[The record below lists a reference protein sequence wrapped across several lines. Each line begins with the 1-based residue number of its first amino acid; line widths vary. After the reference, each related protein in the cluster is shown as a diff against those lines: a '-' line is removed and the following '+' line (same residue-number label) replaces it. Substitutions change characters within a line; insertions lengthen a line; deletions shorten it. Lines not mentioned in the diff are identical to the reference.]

1 MGCYIPREKAKEDD
15 EDDLEDDER
24 GDVDGHPPGVPRL
37 QHLTHLAQPHIDP
50 FFGSSGGGLT
60 PRLMRSLVQRAPQVS
75 AYWSVPAIP
84 LFGFRVPTGFPKIL
98 FSVASMGKS
107 SYG

>member
-24 GDVDGHPPGVPRL
+24 RDVDGHPPGVPRL
-37 QHLTHLAQPHIDP
+37 QHLTHLAQTLAQPHFDP
-50 FFGSSGGGLT
+50 FFGLGGLT
-60 PRLMRSLVQRAPQVS
+60 PGLMRSLVQRAQQVS

-84 LFGFRVPTGFPKIL
+84 LLSLSRSYWFPKKYFCHL
-98 FSVASMGKS
+98 LE
-107 SYG
+107 